1 VNLQKTAPGEYEMLP
16 QSALLP
22 GEYAVVPRPVSRSEK
37 VSGGDVARR
46 QGPGLVFDTVWSFRV
61 ADDAQ

>member
-1 VNLQKTAPGEYEMLP
+1 
-16 QSALLP
+16 
-22 GEYAVVPRPVSRSEK
+22 VSRSEK